1 MELGIDR
8 FALPVALVGG
18 LLILDLLLQA
28 VLHRTAIPSVV
39 VHLALGVLLALEE
52 ARWGWLEARGREV
65 IHFLGSVGVVFLLF
79 RVGLESNLRA
89 LLENLRGASFVWL
102 SSVSVAGCAG
112 FLAGRYGIGLDRVP
126 SLFLAVAMTVTSVGV
141 SVAVWRE
148 EGAHASRD
156 GQLLLDVA
164 ELDDL
169 SGIVGMTVLFSIAP
183 LLHEGRT
190 EQLVGSVGWTVLQVL
205 ARLMV
210 FALGVALF
218 AGFLE
223 APLTRLLSRIEPVP
237 DRMITVVSVG
247 LLVAAGAGVL
257 GFSFA
262 IGAFFAGLAFSRD
275 AEAVRLDASFDPLF
289 DFFTPFFFIAVGLQ
303 IEPGAIGAAIPLGAG
318 LFLVLVAAKLLGA
331 GGGSLLL
338 VEPRS
343 AVLLGLS
350 MIPCAEISMV
360 VLEQGRQLGAWALPE
375 EVFAAMVL
383 VSLLTCLTAPLAI
396 RSRLRRLHPGP
407 EGE

>member
-39 VHLALGVLLALEE
+39 VHLALGMLLALEE